1 VVFTLPNSENPKFE
15 GPVKIY
21 LFSFFFVFLFFLF
34 FSSSFFSLPRPFT
47 QPSSFQRKMD
57 PTEMCAFCKKPLS
70 DPKTLPCLHSLCTTC
85 IETLV
90 QQDNDAK
97 KTKDTKKKNTKGS
110 KPSSEP
116 SEPAEADKGLC
127 CSQCSTAFVIPA
139 GGVAALPA
147 DSYVLGLAK
156 KKETASSVNP
166 NDVQCACE
174 TEPAAVHCAS
184 CDAFIGDNCLK
195 LHSKFKASAAH
206 VVMKVDDYF
215 KGTGSATRILF
226 CQHHPALEIDTFC
239 QTDDQPMC
247 MGCIVPAHNS
257 HNLVKLKD
265 ISLDF
270 SAEITKALQPV
281 RNLFPSLFVF
291 SLSKIN
297 PF

>member
-1 VVFTLPNSENPKFE
+1 
-15 GPVKIY
+15 
-21 LFSFFFVFLFFLF
+21 
-34 FSSSFFSLPRPFT
+34 
-47 QPSSFQRKMD
+47 
-57 PTEMCAFCKKPLS
+57 MCGSCKKPLS
-70 DPKTLPCLHSLCTTC
+70 DPKTLPCLHSLCTPC
-85 IETLV
+85 IEALV
-90 QQDNDAK
+90 KTHNDSKHK
-97 KTKDTKKKNTKGS
+97 KTEETTKKAKQNQAATS
-110 KPSSEP
+110 TSI
-116 SEPAEADKGLC
+116 AHDDAGL
-127 CSQCSTAFVIPA
+127 QCPQCFTAFEIPA
-139 GGVAALPA
+139 GGVTALPA
-147 DSYVLGLAK
+147 DSYVQGVAK
-156 KKETASSVNP
+156 QKEVASNINP
-166 NDVQCACE
+166 NDVKCAFCE
-174 TEPAAVHCAS
+174 DEPATVHCGS
-184 CDAFIGDNCLK
+184 CDMFLGERCQK
-195 LHSKFKASAAH
+195 GHKVFKATAAH
-206 VVMKVDDYF
+206 VVVKVDDYF